1 MPASLS
7 ASAVSP
13 RSFRLHLGLLA
24 LLVAAACTDD
34 VASPGD
40 DVPALKGGAAGAG
53 AGAAGAG
60 PIAGS
65 AGSGAESGAG
75 GGSAGTGGTGGT
87 GGAGDSGAGGNEA
100 AGNEAGGS
108 DGGGSGGSAAGAGGA
123 SGGGGTTSTTTVPA
137 GLCPVVFRST
147 VSGNVV
153 VAGEWNGF
161 QQDTATALV
170 KQADGSVAATVNL
183 APGLVAYKL
192 IVDGDYRL
200 DLEQGRRKYVDGL
213 ENSAVLVH
221 DCDQPSLHSAKTTA
235 TAAGAF
241 TAELDYLAPVHG
253 PGASEKVGAVTGTLT
268 HEGTSRPLTP
278 QELTVDANGVI
289 RVAIAGL
296 AKGKYTARVTPKA
309 AGAAGVSGE
318 PLRLPFWIEEKS
330 FDWKD
335 ATIYMIMTD
344 RFRNGDPKNDGGPLG
359 AEPRGEFQ
367 GGDLQGVTAAIAD
380 GTLDKLGVRALW
392 LTPFQTNPSKAYFA
406 ADNFHKVT
414 GYHGYWPIK
423 AREVDPRLGGE
434 AALRAMVAEAH
445 RHGIRIL
452 QDFVINHVHEDHE
465 YVAAHP
471 EWFRTGCVCGTDNC
485 DWTTHALDCKFTAY
499 LPDVNH
505 TVPEANQAFVD
516 DAVFWLDSF
525 DLDGLRVDAVKHV
538 EEVATRNVSAAV
550 REGFATANA
559 RPFLMGET
567 AMGWNDC
574 ADPCNDEN
582 YGTISKYIGPQ
593 GLDGQFDFVLY
604 HGVSYRTFAY
614 GDKGM
619 LHADYWVKHGLEK
632 WPQDAIMTPY
642 IGSHD
647 TPRFTSLADYRGQDG
662 AHDRGVPNN
671 QWDNPA
677 VAPSSSDD
685 EPYARTR
692 LGLAWLLGLPGAPLL
707 YYGDEYADWGGSDP
721 NNRRMMRAEGELSGK
736 EKETLAFVRKVGS
749 ARQEIDAL
757 RRGDYVSLVG
767 TTEDTLVFG
776 RKLDGGKSAIVGLT
790 RSGLPQ
796 AVMVDGG
803 SLGFASGQVLTD
815 RISGAKV
822 TVGADGKVV
831 VTLAAKS
838 AAILAP

>member
-1 MPASLS
+1 MAFSPSTS
-7 ASAVSP
+7 ASA
-13 RSFRLHLGLLA
+13 RSFRAHVGLLA
-24 LLVAAACTDD
+24 VLVAAACTDD
-34 VASPGD
+34 AASPGD
-40 DVPALKGGAAGAG
+40 GVPPLTAGASGAAGQAPKGGAAGASG
-53 AGAAGAG
+53 AGAGAEAGGGLGGGPAAG
-60 PIAGS
+60 TGG
-65 AGSGAESGAG
+65 GSGATSSSGAG
-75 GGSAGTGGTGGT
+75 GVAGTGEI
-87 GGAGDSGAGGNEA
+87 A
-100 AGNEAGGS
+100 
-108 DGGGSGGSAAGAGGA
+108 GSGGSAGQAGAGG
-123 SGGGGTTSTTTVPA
+123 TTATTVPE

-147 VSGNVV
+147 VSGNVRV
-153 VAGEWNGF
+153 GGEWNGF
-161 QQDTATALV
+161 QQDTATELV
-170 KQADGSVAATVNL
+170 KQPDGSATATVNL

-200 DLEQGRRKYVDGL
+200 DLEQGRRKYLDGI

-221 DCDQPSLHSAKTTA
+221 DCDLPSLRANATTA

-241 TAELDYLAPVHG
+241 GADLAFVAPVHG
-253 PGASEKVGAVTGTLT
+253 PGAGQPSGTVTGTLT
-268 HEGTSRPLTP
+268 HEGKSRPLSAA
-278 QELTVDANGVI
+278 ELTIDAAGAVTVSI
-289 RVAIAGL
+289 VGL
-296 AKGKYTARVTPKA
+296 AKGKYTARVIPKA
-309 AGAAGVSGE
+309 AGAGGVEGE
-318 PLRLPFWIEEKS
+318 PLRFPFWIEDKS

-344 RFRNGDPKNDGGPLG
+344 RFRNGDPTNDGGALG

-434 AALRAMVAEAH
+434 QALRAMVAEAH

-538 EEVATRNVSAAV
+538 EEVATRNVAAAV
-550 REGFATANA
+550 REGFDTANA

-582 YGTISKYIGPQ
+582 YGTISKYLGPQ

-677 VAPSSSDD
+677 VAPSSTDD
-685 EPYARTR
+685 EPYTRTR

-721 NNRRMMRAEGELSGK
+721 NNRRMMRSEGELSAK

-776 RKLDGGKSAIVGLT
+776 RKLEGGKSAIVGLT
-790 RSGLPQ
+790 RSTLPQ
-796 AVMVDGG
+796 AVTVDGA
-803 SLGFASGQVLTD
+803 SLGFTGGQVLTD
-815 RISGAKV
+815 RLTGAKA
-822 TVGADGKVV
+822 TVASDGKVI

>member
-1 MPASLS
+1 MLLR
-7 ASAVSP
+7 SAVTSA
-13 RSFRLHLGLLA
+13 RSARAPLALLA
-24 LLVAAACTDD
+24 FLVAAACTDD
-34 VASPGD
+34 AATPGED
-40 DVPALKGGAAGAG
+40 IPSLTGGAAGSAG
-53 AGAAGAG
+53 AGG
-60 PIAGS
+60 PSGGGGGS
-65 AGSGAESGAG
+65 TDTA
-75 GGSAGTGGTGGT
+75 GSAGTGGGSGT
-87 GGAGDSGAGGNEA
+87 TQGGAGQAGGGGGEAGMSAASGAGGV
-100 AGNEAGGS
+100 AGAEAGGS
-108 DGGGSGGSAAGAGGA
+108 AGTAGASAGAGG
-123 SGGGGTTSTTTVPA
+123 TTPTDVPA
-137 GLCPVVFRST
+137 GLCPVVIRST
-147 VSGNVV
+147 VSGNVAI
-153 VAGEWNGF
+153 AGEWNGF
-161 QQDTATALV
+161 QQDSAVPLV
-170 KQADGSVAATVNL
+170 KQADGTAQATVNL

-192 IVDGDYRL
+192 IVDGDYRI
-200 DLEQGRRKYVDGL
+200 DPDQGRRKYIDGI

-221 DCDQPSLHSAKTTA
+221 DCDLPSLKATKTEA

-241 TAELDYLAPVHG
+241 SADVAYTAPVHG
-253 PGASEKVGAVTGTLT
+253 GGSAGPTVTGTLT
-268 HEGTSRPLTP
+268 HEGTSRPLTA
-278 QELTVDANGVI
+278 QELKMDASGAVKL
-289 RVAIAGL
+289 AITGL
-296 AKGKYTARVTPKA
+296 AKGKYTARVTAKV
-309 AGAAGVSGE
+309 GAVTGE
-318 PLRLPFWIEEKS
+318 ALRLPFWIEAQS

-344 RFRNGDPKNDGGPLG
+344 RYRNGDPANDGGPLG

-367 GGDLQGVTAAIAD
+367 GGDLQGVTQAIAD

-392 LTPFQTNPSKAYFA
+392 LTPFQTNPSKAYYA

-414 GYHGYWPIK
+414 GYHGYWPVK

-434 AALRAMVAEAH
+434 AALKAMVAEAH

-465 YVAAHP
+465 YVASHP
-471 EWFRTGCVCGTDNC
+471 AWFRTGCVCGTDNC
-485 DWTTHALDCKFTAY
+485 DWTSHALDCKFTAY

-516 DAVFWLDSF
+516 DAVFWLDTF

-538 EEVATRNVSAAV
+538 EEVATRNVAAAV
-550 REGFATANA
+550 REGFDTANA
-559 RPFLMGET
+559 HPFLMGET
-567 AMGWNDC
+567 AMGWSDC

-632 WPQDAIMTPY
+632 WPAGAIMTPY

-662 AHDRGVPNN
+662 GHDRGVPNN

-677 VAPSSSDD
+677 VAPSSSDE

-721 NNRRMMRAEGELSGK
+721 NNRRMMRAEAELTAK
-736 EKETLAFVRKVGS
+736 EKETLAFVRKVGV
-749 ARQEIDAL
+749 ARQDVEAL
-757 RRGDYVSLVG
+757 RRGDYVSFPQ
-767 TTEDTLVFG
+767 TSEDTLVFG

-790 RSGLPQ
+790 RASLPQ
-796 AVMVDGG
+796 AVVVDAA
-803 SLGFASGQVLTD
+803 SLGLTAGQVLTD
-815 RISGAKV
+815 RIAGGKA
-822 TVGADGKVV
+822 TVAGDGKVV
-831 VTLAAKS
+831 VTIAAKS
-838 AAILAP
+838 ATILAP